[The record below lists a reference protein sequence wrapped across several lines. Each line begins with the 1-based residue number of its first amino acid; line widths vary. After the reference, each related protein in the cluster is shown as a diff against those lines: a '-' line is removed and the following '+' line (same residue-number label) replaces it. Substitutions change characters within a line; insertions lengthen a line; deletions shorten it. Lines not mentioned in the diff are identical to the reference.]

1 MLPHLHVCDSAIS
14 YVVSIPERQK
24 RLEKVSKRSPLH
36 RHLVRKRQAVGRG
49 ISPLIYPK
57 VTHYGSTESFDREL
71 SNDVLTL
78 VCGEVWVA

>member
-49 ISPLIYPK
+49 ISPQIYPK
-57 VTHYGSTESFDREL
+57 VTHDGSTESFDREQF
-71 SNDVLTL
+71 SNYSTM
-78 VCGEVWVA
+78 C